1 MKPIADIITDAVDGQ
16 GVSIFWF
23 KNVPETNGA
32 ERTSVGNIRLE
43 TEYLSRNTNFRES
56 NVKDNGLLSLHLVT
70 PMSFVCRY
78 VSRNCGS

>member
-1 MKPIADIITDAVDGQ
+1 M
-16 GVSIFWF
+16 
-23 KNVPETNGA
+23 NGA

-43 TEYLSRNTNFRES
+43 TEYLRSRNTNFRES

-78 VSRNCGS
+78 V